1 MLFTILIILL
11 VLSLLGGGW
20 GYSRYGY
27 AAVSPLGVVLVLF
40 LLLYFTG
47 HVRFG

>member
-1 MLFTILIILL
+1 MLIFLVILL
-11 VLSLLGGGW
+11 VLAVLGGGW

-27 AAVSPLGVVLVLF
+27 ASVSPLGVVLVLF
-40 LLLYFTG
+40 LVLYFTG

>member
-1 MLFTILIILL
+1 MLFTILIVLL

-27 AAVSPLGVVLVLF
+27 AAVSPLGIVLVLF